1 MREHQKEAWT
11 GELIAKMHISG
22 VTRQELADEL
32 QCTKA
37 YVTMILNGFRNPDN
51 AQERLNSAFE
61 AVLQKREGQA

>member
-1 MREHQKEAWT
+1 MSEHPKEVWT

-22 VTRQELADEL
+22 VTRQDLADEL

-51 AQERLNSAFE
+51 AKERLNSAFE
-61 AVLQKREGQA
+61 AVLQKREGKA